1 MATTAQPITDT
12 LEDIGIVDC
21 DAHFT
26 EPSSLWKDRAP
37 AAVEGSGAG
46 PEDGRWRY
54 GVVPGR

>member
-26 EPSSLWKDRAP
+26 EPPYLWTSRAP
-37 AAVEGSGAG
+37 ASDRPGAG
-46 PEDGRWRY
+46 PEDGRWPSRL
-54 GVVPGR
+54 VPGR